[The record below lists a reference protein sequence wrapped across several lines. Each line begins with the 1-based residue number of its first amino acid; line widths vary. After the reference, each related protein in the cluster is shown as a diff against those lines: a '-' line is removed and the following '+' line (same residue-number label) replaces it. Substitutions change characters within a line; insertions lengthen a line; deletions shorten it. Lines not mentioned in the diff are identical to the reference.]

1 MTLNAN
7 SLPRNKKGGRVQQP
21 VLEAGVAHAA
31 RLVQVIDLGLQPQ
44 RPYKG
49 NAKEPRHSLYVTYEF
64 SHVFLVDEEGNE
76 NQELP
81 RWISEEFGLFP
92 MSSDRAVST
101 KRYLALDPKEVHKGD
116 WAKLVGSGCSVL
128 VVNNPDREDKSRI
141 YSNVGNVTP
150 APRMPGYVQ
159 PELVNDPVVFDLDN
173 PDVEV
178 FKALPQFLQDK
189 IKGNLNYEGSKL
201 QALLGEAGHHAVAKA
216 APTPP
221 PAVATEEDN
230 PY

>member
-7 SLPRNKKGGRVQQP
+7 NLPRNKKGGRVQQP
-21 VLEAGVAHAA
+21 PLEAGVGHAA

-49 NAKEPRHSLYVTYEF
+49 VAKEPRHSLYTTYEF
-64 SHVFLVDEEGNE
+64 SHIYLVDENGEE
-76 NQELP
+76 NPELP

-92 MSSDRAVST
+92 LSSDRAVST

-116 WAKLVGSGCSVL
+116 WAKLLGTGCTVL
-128 VVNNPDREDKSRI
+128 VVNNQDREDKSRI
-141 YSNVGNVTP
+141 YSNVGNVSP

-159 PELVNDPVVFDLDN
+159 PELVNPPVVFDLDA
-173 PDVEV
+173 PDIEV
-178 FKALPQFLQDK
+178 FKSLPQFLQDK
-189 IKGNLNYEGSKL
+189 IKKNLNYEGSKL
-201 QALLGEAGHHAVAKA
+201 QALLGEVSSAPA
-216 APTPP
+216 AQ
-221 PAVATEEDN
+221 PAPAASQPDEDN